1 MARFETYCLINEK
14 LSKYTFEWAW
24 LARNVLATM
33 NVLVPEQTVFT
44 YASS

>member
-1 MARFETYCLINEK
+1 MALEGLILEYK
-14 LSKYTFEWAW
+14 ISIEWAW